1 MAREQVFFFWG
12 GRTYFHCTLRR
23 KTFEKEMPAST
34 FRLPRLEADE
44 CAISVWETRAGGPQ
58 LQCSMDG
65 SKTLFPKR

>member
-1 MAREQVFFFWG
+1 
-12 GRTYFHCTLRR
+12 
-23 KTFEKEMPAST
+23 MPAST

-58 LQCSMDG
+58 LQCSVDG